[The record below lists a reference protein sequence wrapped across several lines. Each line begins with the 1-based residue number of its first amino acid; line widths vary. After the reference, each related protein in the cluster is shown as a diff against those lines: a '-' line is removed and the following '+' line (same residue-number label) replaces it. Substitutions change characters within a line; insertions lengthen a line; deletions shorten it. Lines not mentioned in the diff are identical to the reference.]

1 VQARVTRVRPGSDDP
16 GPPPPDRFWAIVAI
30 IAIIF
35 ATAGWTTTGVL
46 LLTGPSAGAPETT
59 GTPGPSVAVASE
71 DASGPIDT
79 SEPSDVSSHEAP
91 DLEAMLPGSWEDT
104 ALSAQSWTGENVLID
119 QDPWS
124 DALRAFVTK
133 KQLNVSGLSV
143 AQALDTQ
150 GALDLVVGAF
160 RLSGANATTMIEGL
174 TSAWMANDSTFKTS
188 VVTVG
193 GASVTKGVST
203 DTPIVTYWLKGNG
216 VVFDIETADAT
227 LAAAVVKAM
236 ATGNVPG
243 SLAPKPSSPGPS

>member
-1 VQARVTRVRPGSDDP
+1 MQARVARVRQGSDDP
-16 GPPPPDRFWAIVAI
+16 GPPRPDQFWPIVAI

-46 LLTGPSAGAPETT
+46 LLTGRSGSE
-59 GTPGPSVAVASE
+59 TPGPSVAAVASE
-71 DASGPIDT
+71 DASAPIDT

-124 DALRAFVTK
+124 DALRAFVAK
-133 KQLNVSGLSV
+133 KQLNVAGLSV

-160 RLSGANATTMIEGL
+160 RLSGANATTMVEGL
-174 TSAWMANDSTFKTS
+174 TSAWVANDSTFKTS

-193 GASVTKGVST
+193 GSSVTKGVST
-203 DTPIVTYWLKGNG
+203 AQPIITYWLKGNG
-216 VVFDIETADAT
+216 VVFDIETADPA
-227 LAAAVVKAM
+227 LAAAVVHAM